1 MLGVTREGQG
11 MAQPGEHRTMKS
23 PIEQLALD
31 MAIDAAF
38 RDILAGTE
46 TVTEAQINA
55 YANAM
60 ISSDKLARNAGRAGN
75 DLTTF
80 GVPLKPGK

>member
-1 MLGVTREGQG
+1 
-11 MAQPGEHRTMKS
+11 MKS

-60 ISSDKLARNAGRAGN
+60 ISSDKLARNAGRADH